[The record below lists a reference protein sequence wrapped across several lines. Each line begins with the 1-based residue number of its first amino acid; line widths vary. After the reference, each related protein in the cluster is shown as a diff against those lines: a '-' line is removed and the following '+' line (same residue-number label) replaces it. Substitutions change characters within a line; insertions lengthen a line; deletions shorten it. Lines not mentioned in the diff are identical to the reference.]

1 MEKKEAQLNEVK
13 SNTIQQMWL
22 KELGNLKKKLQTI
35 IIINIFPN
43 RL

>member
-13 SNTIQQMWL
+13 SNTIEQMWL
-22 KELGNLKKKLQTI
+22 KELGNLKKKLQ